1 MLLKYYINYFI
12 FIVLLVD
19 NVSRNDLIMIVFCF
33 ILVGIVLKV
42 LENLCEV
49 IIVSFELVILKCV
62 FDFGELVVEVKWFK
76 GLKEIKKS

>member
-1 MLLKYYINYFI
+1 MFY
-12 FIVLLVD
+12 
-19 NVSRNDLIMIVFCF
+19 
-33 ILVGIVLKV
+33 LVGIVLKV

-49 IIVSFELVILKCV
+49 IIVLFELVILKCV